1 MTDRTAWGRG
11 RQALA
16 PTAPRAGRP
25 TGQAGPLRG
34 DGRRRRTN
42 AAAQALFLGAAV
54 SSLAI
59 SALIVVTLVREA
71 STFMARVEWHRVW
84 SEGWF
89 PRRGMYD
96 VKTLIVGSFVV
107 AVVGMAVALPLGLGS
122 AVYLAE
128 IASDRTRRWLK
139 PALEMIAGV
148 PSVVVGFFVLTFIAP
163 EVVQRMWTGAPQQTL
178 LAAGLGV
185 GVLLVPLIASVG
197 DDALRAVPATL
208 REASYA
214 VGATRAATVLRVVV
228 PAAVSGL
235 VAAVILAVSRGLGET
250 MVVFIAGGR
259 SGGSLFEVSP
269 LRPGLTMTAGMAS
282 LAAGTDNVVGAGLS
296 FQSLFFVGLVLF
308 AMTLGLNL
316 LADVFVRRA
325 RLRGSV
331 L

>member
-1 MTDRTAWGRG
+1 
-11 RQALA
+11 
-16 PTAPRAGRP
+16 
-25 TGQAGPLRG
+25 
-34 DGRRRRTN
+34 
-42 AAAQALFLGAAV
+42 
-54 SSLAI
+54 
-59 SALIVVTLVREA
+59 
-71 STFMARVEWHRVW
+71 MARVEWHRVW

-96 VKTLIVGSFVV
+96 VKTLVVGSLIV
-107 AVVGMAVALPLGLGS
+107 AAVGMAVALPLGFGS
-122 AVYLAE
+122 AIYLAE
-128 IASDRTRRWLK
+128 VAGDRTRRWLK

-163 EVVQRMWTGAPQQTL
+163 EVVQRVWTAAPQQTL

-214 VGATRAATVLRVVV
+214 MGATRAATVLRVVV

-235 VAAVILAVSRGLGET
+235 VAAVILAISRGLGET

-259 SGGSLFEVSP
+259 SGGSLFEASP

-325 RLRGSV
+325 RLRGLV